1 MRPGLISAMSWK
13 CAKGVKMTREI
24 AMQAAADAGSGA
36 TFRAINSLRVLD
48 PVPVGVQPDAQMH

>member
-1 MRPGLISAMSWK
+1 
-13 CAKGVKMTREI
+13 MTREI

-48 PVPVGVQPDAQMH
+48 PVPVGVQPDAQMR